1 MDSLASYDFHKLE
14 DVRDLTKT
22 FNNILDRGYP
32 QRKKE
37 IDAVLETLKKKGE
50 EERIQQAK
58 VGDKS
63 RNTKKPRNEK

>member
-1 MDSLASYDFHKLE
+1 M
-14 DVRDLTKT
+14 
-22 FNNILDRGYP
+22 NNILDRGFP

-37 IDAVLETLKKKGE
+37 IDADLETLKKKGE

-63 RNTKKPRNEK
+63 RNKKKPRNEK